1 MKDGLHEDS
10 NGKLHEQG
18 TIDVLEIQRELKDTQ
33 EKLNRISAR
42 YKFILNNTSDLFVL
56 HDMDG
61 RFIEVNIVG
70 KKIGGFSE
78 KELAGLRIRDLIPEW
93 YRHEY
98 DEYILKVARDGNAKG
113 TLRIKVLDGSEL
125 VMEYKAK
132 LVPDKKGP
140 SMVQVIVQD
149 ISQRHRA
156 LKELRKSEERYR
168 TILDSIEDSYYE
180 LDLLGN
186 MVFFNYKVV
195 ELSGYSPEEIMGLNY
210 HAYTDEQTAHK
221 LFNAYKK
228 VLTTGKPHKGLEW
241 EILRKDGS
249 LVSLESTISLIRD
262 LAGNPIGFRGISR
275 DISERKSADEA
286 FLASEERFRD
296 VFDNVTDFLYFH
308 DLEGNI
314 DFNECNAQVRK
325 DWAQVLEHQTG
336 ANLKELIP
344 ERLRPE
350 FGNYLAKVIENGKD
364 EGLVMVMDKDGH
376 EHVLEYKNSLVYDK
390 KGPIGVRGSARDITD
405 RLRTE
410 KALRKSEEKYRSILE
425 SIEEGYF
432 EVDLMGSLTFVN
444 DSMCRIV
451 GFPRNEIMGNSY
463 RMLMDD
469 DTARRVFSLFNTV
482 FRTGNPDKGF
492 DWELIQKNGEKR
504 PIEGSISL
512 MRDSKGQPVGFRG
525 VLRDITHRKEAQE
538 LHKTMI
544 KAEAQNRA
552 KSEFLAHMSHEI
564 RTPLNGV
571 IGMTEIA
578 LDTNLTAEQ
587 REIMT
592 TVYRESENLLGLIN
606 DILDFSKLESHRLEI
621 ENIPFDLKGLME
633 DISCS
638 FAVMAKKKDLE
649 LIMYVSPE
657 MPTRLVG
664 DPGRLRQ
671 ILTNLLS
678 NALKFTDKGEIL
690 LKAEHLEG
698 MGAKTR
704 ARFLVKDTGIGIPQE
719 KLGTIFESFTQ
730 ADSSTTRKYGGT
742 GLGLS
747 ISKRLTSLMDGQIG
761 VESKP
766 GEGSAFWFTAVFTH
780 QEEPDMLPVT
790 EEVDLTGIKV
800 LVVDDN
806 ISARSTFAAY
816 LKAWGCI
823 PLEATSALEA
833 LDILKD
839 KDLSGGQIKLVITDF
854 HMPVMD
860 GFALAAQ
867 IRAEEMFKGIPIIML
882 TPSGS
887 IGDGLRCS
895 QSGIQGYLPK
905 PVRNEELHRTITAV
919 LKQGDIC
926 PAIPS
931 GKLITRYTLAEENR
945 PCGMHIL
952 LADDY
957 PTNQQVAN
965 RHLTKAGFLV
975 DIADDGQQAL
985 DAYKRSSYDL
995 IIMDIEMPHMDGFTA
1010 TKAIREIEERL
1021 LGDGIH
1027 RSSGHIPIIAMTGH
1041 AIEGFREK
1049 CLDAGMDDFITK
1061 PVFRD
1066 DLIAIV
1072 EKWLPARSFEEAAH
1086 GMSDKNTMRQIGLST
1101 DDANPPL
1108 DINRALDEFDGDRV
1122 LLMKLINGF
1131 IDIVRGQINIIRKA
1145 ISEGDMDVVR
1155 SEAHSIKGGAANLTA
1170 MDLSQIALGLEKMAK
1185 TGTSDGS
1192 MDVLSRLE
1200 QEFLRLEAFTGRL

>member
-1 MKDGLHEDS
+1 
-10 NGKLHEQG
+10 
-18 TIDVLEIQRELKDTQ
+18 
-33 EKLNRISAR
+33 
-42 YKFILNNTSDLFVL
+42 
-56 HDMDG
+56 
-61 RFIEVNIVG
+61 
-70 KKIGGFSE
+70 
-78 KELAGLRIRDLIPEW
+78 
-93 YRHEY
+93 
-98 DEYILKVARDGNAKG
+98 
-113 TLRIKVLDGSEL
+113 
-125 VMEYKAK
+125 
-132 LVPDKKGP
+132 
-140 SMVQVIVQD
+140 
-149 ISQRHRA
+149 
-156 LKELRKSEERYR
+156 
-168 TILDSIEDSYYE
+168 
-180 LDLLGN
+180 
-186 MVFFNYKVV
+186 
-195 ELSGYSPEEIMGLNY
+195 LS
-210 HAYTDEQTAHK
+210 
-221 LFNAYKK
+221 
-228 VLTTGKPHKGLEW
+228 
-241 EILRKDGS
+241 
-249 LVSLESTISLIRD
+249 
-262 LAGNPIGFRGISR
+262 GNPIGFRGISR

-286 FLASEERFRD
+286 IKASEERFRD
-296 VFDNVTDFLYFH
+296 IFDNVSDYLFFH
-308 DLEGNI
+308 DLDGI
-314 DFNECNAQVRK
+314 FDFKECNIKVRE
-325 DWAQVLEHQTG
+325 DWAILDDKQTRAKLRDLIVERHRDLYQVYMARVLE
-336 ANLKELIP
+336 K
-344 ERLRPE
+344 
-350 FGNYLAKVIENGKD
+350 GKD
-364 EGLVMVMDKDGH
+364 EGLVQVRTRDGQ
-376 EHVLEYKNSLVYDK
+376 ERVLEYKNSLVYDK

-410 KALRKSEEKYRSILE
+410 KALRRSEEKYRSILE
-425 SIEEGYF
+425 SIEEAYF
-432 EVDLMGSLTFVN
+432 EVDLIGILSFAN
-444 DSMCRIV
+444 DSMCRIC

-482 FRTGNPDKGF
+482 FKTGNPDKGF

-525 VLRDITHRKEAQE
+525 VLRDITHRKEAEE

-587 REIMT
+587 REIIT

-690 LKAEHLEG
+690 LKVEYLEG

-780 QEEPDMLPVT
+780 QDEPDMLPVT
-790 EEVDLTGIKV
+790 EGVDLTGIKV

-806 ISARSTFAAY
+806 ISARSTFASY

-839 KDLSGGQIKLVITDF
+839 KNISGGQIKLVITDF

-867 IRAEEMFKGIPIIML
+867 IRAEETFKGIPIIML

-905 PVRNEELHRTITAV
+905 PVRNEELHRAITAV

-931 GKLITRYTLAEENR
+931 SKVITRYTLAEENR

-1041 AIEGFREK
+1041 AIEGFRER

-1072 EKWLPARSFEEAAH
+1072 KKWLPSSSIEEAAH
-1086 GMSDKNTMRQIGLST
+1086 KISDKNTMRHRGSST
-1101 DDANPPL
+1101 DEANPPL

-1145 ISEGDMDVVR
+1145 IGEGDMEVVR

-1185 TGTSDGS
+1185 TGTNDGS

-1200 QEFLRLEAFTGRL
+1200 QEFLRLEAFTGTL

>member
-10 NGKLHEQG
+10 DGKLHEQG
-18 TIDVLEIQRELKDTQ
+18 TIDVLETQRELKETQ
-33 EKLNRISAR
+33 EKLNKISAR

-56 HDMDG
+56 HDLDG
-61 RFIEVNIVG
+61 RLMDVNIVE
-70 KKIGGFSE
+70 KNIGGFSE
-78 KELAGLRIRDLIPEW
+78 KDLAGLRIRDLIPEW

-98 DEYILKVARDGNAKG
+98 DEYIVKVARDGNAKG
-113 TLRIKVLDGSEL
+113 TLRIKLSDGSEL
-125 VMEYKAK
+125 IMEYKAT
-132 LVPDKKGP
+132 LVPDEKAP

-149 ISQRHRA
+149 ISERHRA

-186 MVFFNYKVV
+186 MVFFNYKVA
-195 ELSGYSPEEIMGLNY
+195 EFSGHSPEEIMGLNY
-210 HAYTDEQTAHK
+210 HAYTDKQTAQK
-221 LFNAYKK
+221 LSKAYEK

-241 EILRKDGS
+241 EIIRKDGS
-249 LVSLESTISLIRD
+249 LISLESTISLIRD
-262 LAGNPIGFRGISR
+262 LYGNPVGFRGISR

-325 DWAQVLEHQTG
+325 DWASVLEHQTG
-336 ANLKELIP
+336 ANLRELIP
-344 ERLRPE
+344 ARFRPE
-350 FGNYLAKVIENGKD
+350 FDNYLTKVIKNGKD
-364 EGLVMVMDKDGH
+364 EGLVMVMDKDGR

-390 KGPIGVRGSARDITD
+390 KVPIGVRGSARDITH

-410 KALRKSEEKYRSILE
+410 KALRRSEEKYRSILE

-432 EVDLMGSLTFVN
+432 EVDLMGKLTFAN
-444 DSMCRIV
+444 DAMCRIA
-451 GFPRNEIMGNSY
+451 GFPMNEMMGNSY
-463 RMLMDD
+463 RKLMDS
-469 DTARRVFSLFNTV
+469 DTAQRVFSLFNTV
-482 FRTGNPDKGF
+482 FKTGNPDKGF
-492 DWELIQKNGEKR
+492 DWELIQKNGEIR

-512 MRDSKGQPVGFRG
+512 MKDSKGQPIGFRG
-525 VLRDITHRKEAQE
+525 VLRDISHRKEAE
-538 LHKTMI
+538 DLHKAMVKT
-544 KAEAQNRA
+544 EAQNRA
-552 KSEFLAHMSHEI
+552 KGEFLAHMSHEI

-578 LDTNLTAEQ
+578 LDTDLTAEQ
-587 REIMT
+587 REIIT

-621 ENIPFDLKGLME
+621 ENIPFDLKVLME

-678 NALKFTDKGEIL
+678 NALKFTHKGEIL
-690 LKAEHLEG
+690 LKVEYLEG
-698 MGAKTR
+698 LGSKTR
-704 ARFLVKDTGIGIPQE
+704 ARFFVKDTGIGIPRDKQD
-719 KLGTIFESFTQ
+719 TIFESFTQ

-747 ISKRLTSLMDGQIG
+747 ISKRLTSLMGGQIG

-766 GEGSAFWFTAVFTH
+766 GEGSAFWFTAVFAH
-780 QEEPDMLPVT
+780 QDEPDMRPMT
-790 EEVDLTGIKV
+790 EDVDLSGTKV

-806 ISARSTFAAY
+806 ISARSTFASY

-839 KDLSGGQIKLVITDF
+839 KGISGGQIKLVITDS

-867 IRAEEMFKGIPIIML
+867 IRAEETFKGVPIIML

-887 IGDGLRCS
+887 IGDGLRCF

-905 PVRNEELHRTITAV
+905 PVRNKELHRAITAV
-919 LKQGDIC
+919 LRQEDIC

-957 PTNQQVAN
+957 PTNQQVAH

-975 DIADDGQQAL
+975 DIVDDGRQAL
-985 DAYKRSSYDL
+985 DSYRRSSYDL

-1021 LGDGIH
+1021 IGDGIH
-1027 RSSGHIPIIAMTGH
+1027 RPSGHVPIIAMTGH
-1041 AIEGFREK
+1041 AIEGFRER
-1049 CLDAGMDDFITK
+1049 CLAAGMDDFITK

-1066 DLIAIV
+1066 DLIAIAK
-1072 EKWLPARSFEEAAH
+1072 KWLPVRSIEEAVQ
-1086 GMSDKNTMRQIGLST
+1086 GIIDKNTMQSIDSST
-1101 DDANPPL
+1101 EEANPPL
-1108 DINRALDEFDGDRV
+1108 DINRALDEFDGDKE
-1122 LLMKLINGF
+1122 LFMKLINGF

-1145 ISEGDMDVVR
+1145 ISKGDMEAVR

-1170 MDLSQIALGLEKMAK
+1170 MDLSQIALDLEKIAK
-1185 TGTSDGS
+1185 TGIKDGS

-1200 QEFLRLEAFTGRL
+1200 QEFLRFETFAGRL